1 MRPTLPVGEHVP
13 MPAADVHPTS
23 RQQPGVL
30 GLLLAVQERFR
41 DIRGQNAASALTLSL
56 FLSIFPLI
64 LVAVSVLGFVSAGD
78 PNFVKDTIDSLNL
91 TGEAQKIFTNAV
103 NSAQENRG
111 AVGIVGLITGVWAGL
126 GVATALQV
134 AANVP
139 WQVAGRGIMD
149 KAIGLLFLLGAVVL
163 FIGTGVASWAIGLLP
178 SWLAIVG
185 EVVPFAVSVLLFVW
199 MYWLLCRYKLT
210 VRQVLPGAVVAA
222 VGVEVLKLL
231 AIYWLPGVIAKSQ
244 GIYGSIGVVFGIFA
258 WLLIFGKVVLY
269 ASVLNVVLEERRS
282 GTIDMLICV
291 PRVADHAGEPRTNR
305 GGLVDEDRKALKL
318 PWQKPLP
325 DPGEGITARVT
336 KGDTADV

>member
-1 MRPTLPVGEHVP
+1 

-91 TGEAQKIFTNAV
+91 TGEAQKIFTNAM

-149 KAIGLLFLLGAVVL
+149 KAIGLL
-163 FIGTGVASWAIGLLP
+163 P

-210 VRQVLPGAVVAA
+210 VRQVLPGAIVAA